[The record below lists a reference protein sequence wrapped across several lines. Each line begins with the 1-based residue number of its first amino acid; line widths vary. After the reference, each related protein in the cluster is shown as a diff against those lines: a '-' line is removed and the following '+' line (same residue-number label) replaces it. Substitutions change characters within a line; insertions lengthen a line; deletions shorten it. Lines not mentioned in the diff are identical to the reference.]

1 MAFNA
6 EQGILQ
12 CGERQAVD
20 IVVVVRKNVRLHGL
34 VRFNEDASS
43 Q

>member
-1 MAFNA
+1 MPFNA

-20 IVVVVRKNVRLHGL
+20 IVVVVRRNVPQHPERLHGL
-34 VRFNEDASS
+34 VRFN
-43 Q
+43 